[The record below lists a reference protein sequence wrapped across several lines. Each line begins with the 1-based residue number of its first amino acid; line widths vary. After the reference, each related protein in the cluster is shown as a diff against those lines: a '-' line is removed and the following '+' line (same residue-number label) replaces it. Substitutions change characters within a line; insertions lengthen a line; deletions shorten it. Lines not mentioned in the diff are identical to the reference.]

1 MSILTIHLGVEYLT
15 LSRLD
20 FFQFTLVLGADRTT
34 GHMTMSAIPMV
45 FITVRF
51 TCLLVGCYWQRD
63 GEKLNYSQNT
73 VRALGNVKSLAV
85 SEV

>member
-34 GHMTMSAIPMV
+34 GHMTMSATPMV
-45 FITVRF
+45 FITVKFGGYDLYIISTMSPPSRSE
-51 TCLLVGCYWQRD
+51 QRRP
-63 GEKLNYSQNT
+63 G
-73 VRALGNVKSLAV
+73 GP
-85 SEV
+85 

>member
-34 GHMTMSAIPMV
+34 GHLTKSAFPMV
-45 FITVRF
+45 LMTVRNLYKPCF
-51 TCLLVGCYWQRD
+51 YSERNFVG
-63 GEKLNYSQNT
+63 GESGVFAARPQAT
-73 VRALGNVKSLAV
+73 
-85 SEV
+85 

>member
-45 FITVRF
+45 FITVNPSLSAVPLNKNWNNMG
-51 TCLLVGCYWQRD
+51 LLQDFSFDTW
-63 GEKLNYSQNT
+63 KI
-73 VRALGNVKSLAV
+73 
-85 SEV
+85 